1 MQRVNLFDMDPSDW
15 SHGQMREGF
24 RWRSSQLGR
33 LLGATRIGGSVYDLG
48 EGERTFPYHFH
59 HGMEEW
65 LIVIEGTPIL
75 RAQGFEREL
84 KAGDVVC
91 FPTGPE
97 GAHQVRGP
105 GTVLILS
112 ANRSPEV
119 TEYLDSGKIGVRP
132 PGKVLRADAEVDY
145 WEGEGIAEAVE

>member
-1 MQRVNLFDMDPSDW
+1 M
-15 SHGQMREGF
+15 
-24 RWRSSQLGR
+24 
-33 LLGATRIGGSVYDLG
+33 
-48 EGERTFPYHFH
+48 
-59 HGMEEW
+59 
-65 LIVIEGTPIL
+65 
-75 RAQGFEREL
+75 
-84 KAGDVVC
+84 VC

>member
-33 LLGATRIGGSVYDLG
+33 QLGATRIGGSVYDLG

-59 HGMEEW
+59 HGTEEW

-145 WEGEGIAEAVE
+145 WEGEGIAEVVE